1 MTAADNDDDNRSPAE
16 VIVDRLEMQELDPIT
31 AVVMMLGEI
40 ATALWLTSASLDE
53 LVEMA
58 KADMERAE
66 KAGKSV
72 H

>member
-16 VIVDRLEMQELDPIT
+16 VIVDRLEMEELDPVT